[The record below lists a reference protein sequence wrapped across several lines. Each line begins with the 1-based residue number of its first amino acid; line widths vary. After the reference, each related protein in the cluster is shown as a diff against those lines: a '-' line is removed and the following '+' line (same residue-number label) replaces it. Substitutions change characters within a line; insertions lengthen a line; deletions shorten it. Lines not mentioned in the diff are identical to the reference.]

1 VSDLGAAWFTDRLWS
16 GCRGYTVA
24 ELPSGTV
31 TFLFTDIEGS
41 TRLWEEHPEAMKA
54 ALARHDELL
63 RDAIEAQGGHVVKST
78 GDGVHAVF
86 TTAHDALNAAIS
98 GQQVLQAESW
108 NTTPIAVRM
117 GVHTGETEHREGDY
131 FGSALNRAA
140 RLMGVAHGG
149 QIVVSQVTGGLVT
162 DELPDGVSLVDLG
175 EQRLRDLSRP
185 ERVFQLVAPGVRE
198 SFPPLR
204 SVNAFPGN
212 LPVQLTSFVGRDD
225 DVAGVAK
232 ALTESRLVT
241 LTGVGGVGKTRLAI
255 QIAAELVPRFV
266 DGVWLCELAATNDPD
281 LLGQVLVAALGVQ
294 PRPGRSLAESVC
306 DYLSGKQALIILD
319 NCEHLLDAAAGIAE
333 AILLAALGVR
343 VLATSREP
351 LGVAGERLLGV
362 PSLRVASE
370 PSLEAI
376 AACEAVQLFMERAE
390 ATRPGLELDATNA
403 DQIVEI
409 CRRLDAIPLAIELA
423 AARLTSMS
431 PGDIA
436 GLLDERFRLLTGG
449 RRRGVERHHTL
460 RATVEW
466 SYSLLG
472 ERERTIFDRLGV
484 FAGSF
489 DADAATAVAGDDALA
504 AWDVRDGL
512 ADLVAKSM
520 IVLDDGPDASTRFR
534 LLETLRQYALE
545 RLDDTGHTEHYRRS
559 HAEHYATFAEGA
571 GHGLEGPDEAA
582 WVGRFDAERDNLR
595 AAVAWAL
602 DAQPAGDSELGLRII
617 AALGGQSF
625 SRPATGVGEWAE
637 AALEQGETSTPG
649 RRTAVFAAAAWKA
662 VLEGDLELARAR
674 AANALRDG
682 LPLDTPSPELAHG
695 ALLIAESW
703 AGQHQA
709 AYETHAAGQRTLD
722 NIGASDYAHVSLLT
736 AEVVARLSAS
746 QDTEAR
752 ALAQDALRRARMLAN
767 PSLLIIT
774 LRWFASTRRP
784 DESDEAIQALEECLA
799 HSRAVA
805 TADHPDAL
813 QALGN
818 LAPLR
823 AHRGEH
829 ALALEALC
837 ESVIGAH
844 DTGQAAITAILLS
857 YGVSVAAELE
867 AWEFAATLG
876 AAVTDLERAR
886 FVPMSATERTDRQA
900 ALDQARTQLGCSR
913 YDEAAATGNA
923 MSHEE
928 LVEYTLSEL
937 DRLLAENKSLAGT

>member
-1 VSDLGAAWFTDRLWS
+1 MADLPT
-16 GCRGYTVA
+16 
-24 ELPSGTV
+24 GTV
-31 TFLFTDIEGS
+31 TFLFTDLEGS

-54 ALARHDELL
+54 ALARHDVLL
-63 RDAIEAQGGHVVKST
+63 RDAIKANAGHVVKST

-86 TTAHDALNAAIS
+86 TTAHDALNAAIT
-98 GQQVLQAESW
+98 GQQALHAEPWSI
-108 NTTPIAVRM
+108 TPIAVRM
-117 GVHTGETEHREGDY
+117 AVHTGETEHREGDY

-162 DELPDGVSLVDLG
+162 DDLPEGVRLVDLG
-175 EQRLRDLSRP
+175 ERRLRDLSRP

-204 SVNAFPGN
+204 SLDAFPGN

-225 DVAGVAK
+225 DLAGVAK
-232 ALTESRLVT
+232 ALAESRLVT

-255 QIAAELVPRFV
+255 QIAAEILPRFA

-294 PRPGRSLAESVC
+294 PRLGRSLAESVC

-319 NCEHLLDAAAGIAE
+319 NCEHLLDAAAGIVE
-333 AILLAALGVR
+333 AILLAAPEVR

-390 ATRPGLELDATNA
+390 ATRPGMELDATNA

-431 PGDIA
+431 PGEIA
-436 GLLDERFRLLTGG
+436 ELLDERFRLLTGG

-489 DADAATAVAGDDALA
+489 DVDAATAVAGDDELA

-512 ADLVAKSM
+512 DDLVAKSM
-520 IVLDDGPDASTRFR
+520 IVLDDGPDVSTRFR

-545 RLDDTGHTEHYRRS
+545 RLHDTAHVEHYRRR
-559 HAEHYATFAEGA
+559 HAEYYATFAEVA
-571 GHGLEGPDEAA
+571 GHGLEGRDEAA

-602 DAQPAGDSELGLRII
+602 DAQPAGNSELGLRII
-617 AALGGQSF
+617 AALGGQAF
-625 SRPATGVGEWAE
+625 YRPSTGVGEWAE
-637 AALEQGETSTPG
+637 AALEQAETSTPG

-662 VLEGDLELARAR
+662 VLEGNLELARAR
-674 AANALRDG
+674 AANALRNG
-682 LPLDTPSPELAHG
+682 LPPDTPSPWLAPG
-695 ALLIAESW
+695 ALVIAESW

-709 AYETHAAGQRTLD
+709 AHQTHAAGQRTLD
-722 NIGASDYAHVSLLT
+722 TIGASDYAHVRLVT
-736 AEVVARLSAS
+736 AEVVARLSA
-746 QDTEAR
+746 QDAEAR
-752 ALAQDALRRARMLAN
+752 ALAEDALRRARPLAN

-805 TADHPDAL
+805 TGDHPDAL

-823 AHRGEH
+823 ARRGKH
-829 ALALEALC
+829 VLALEALYKA
-837 ESVIGAH
+837 VIGAH
-844 DTGQAAITAILLS
+844 DTGQAAITVILLN
-857 YGVSVAAELE
+857 YGVSVAAELD

-876 AAVTDLERAR
+876 AAVTSSML
-886 FVPMSATERTDRQA
+886 SAPERTDRQA
-900 ALDQARTQLGCSR
+900 ALDQARTHLGRGR
-913 YDEAAATGNA
+913 YDAAVANGTA

-928 LVEYTLSEL
+928 LVEYTLGEL
-937 DRLLAENKSLAGT
+937 DRLLAENKSLAGLPSGADC

>member
-1 VSDLGAAWFTDRLWS
+1 MD
-16 GCRGYTVA
+16 
-24 ELPSGTV
+24 ELPTGTV
-31 TFLFTDIEGS
+31 TFLFTDIESS
-41 TRLWEEHPEAMKA
+41 TRLWEEDPEAMKA

-86 TTAHDALNAAIS
+86 TTAHDALSAAIT
-98 GQQVLQAESW
+98 GQQALHAEPW
-108 NTTPIAVRM
+108 NMTPIAVRM
-117 GVHTGETEHREGDY
+117 GVHTGETELRAGDY

-185 ERVFQLVAPGVRE
+185 ERVFQLVAPGVRV

-204 SVNAFPGN
+204 SLDAFPGN

-255 QIAAELVPRFV
+255 QITAELLPRFA

-333 AILLAALGVR
+333 AILLAAPGVR

-370 PSLEAI
+370 ATLEAI
-376 AACEAVQLFMERAE
+376 AACEAVQLFMERAA
-390 ATRPGLELDATNA
+390 ATRPSLELDATNA

-431 PGDIA
+431 PADIA

-489 DADAATAVAGDDALA
+489 DADAATTVSGDDELA

-512 ADLVAKSM
+512 DDLVAKSM

-545 RLDDTGHTEHYRRS
+545 RLDDAGHTEQYRRR
-559 HAEHYATFAEGA
+559 HAEHYATFAELA
-571 GHGLEGPDEAA
+571 GQGLEGPDEAA

-617 AALGGQSF
+617 AALGGQTF
-625 SRPATGVGEWAE
+625 YRPSTGVGEWAE
-637 AALEQGETSTPG
+637 AALEQAETSTPG

-662 VLEGDLELARAR
+662 ILEGDLDLARTR
-674 AANALRDG
+674 ASEALRDG
-682 LPLDTPSPELAHG
+682 LPPDTPSPGWVHSALACADSFAGDHPAARQTLVAG
-695 ALLIAESW
+695 RRALDA
-703 AGQHQA
+703 
-709 AYETHAAGQRTLD
+709 
-722 NIGASDYAHVSLLT
+722 IGAPDYAHLELDLNGLMGRS
-736 AEVVARLSAS
+736 VAGQLE
-746 QDTEAR
+746 EAR
-752 ALAQDALRRARMLAN
+752 APAEDALRRARTLAN
-767 PSLLIIT
+767 PSQLIVA
-774 LRWFASTRRP
+774 LRWFAGTRRA
-784 DESDEAIQALEECLA
+784 DETDETIQALEECLA

-805 TADHPDAL
+805 TPDAPDVL
-813 QALGN
+813 QPLGL
-818 LAPLR
+818 LAKLR
-823 AHRGEH
+823 ARRRERAPAIE
-829 ALALEALC
+829 ALREGVVRAHDSGQLVMLAFVLSCGVNVAVDLDALEL
-837 ESVIGAH
+837 
-844 DTGQAAITAILLS
+844 
-857 YGVSVAAELE
+857 
-867 AWEFAATLG
+867 AATLG
-876 AAVTDLERAR
+876 GAVSDGSLAGLTYLVDALVRA
-886 FVPMSATERTDRQA
+886 DRQA
-900 ALDQARTQLGCSR
+900 ALDHARAQLGPDL
-913 YDEAAATGNA
+913 YDAARGTGIA
-923 MSHEE
+923 MSYDRI
-928 LVEYTLSEL
+928 VEYTLAEL

>member
-1 VSDLGAAWFTDRLWS
+1 
-16 GCRGYTVA
+16 
-24 ELPSGTV
+24 V

-41 TRLWEEHPEAMKA
+41 TRMWQAAPDAMRQG
-54 ALARHDELL
+54 LERHDAIVRGAIDAYGGYVFSTGGDGFAAAFARAGEAVAT
-63 RDAIEAQGGHVVKST
+63 AIEAQRVLGAEPWPEG
-78 GDGVHAVF
+78 
-86 TTAHDALNAAIS
+86 AL
-98 GQQVLQAESW
+98 LR
-108 NTTPIAVRM
+108 VRM
-117 GVHTGETEHREGDY
+117 ALHTGEVVERDGDY
-131 FGSALNRAA
+131 FGTAVNHAA
-140 RLMGVAHGG
+140 RLMAVGHGG
-149 QIVVSQVTGGLVT
+149 QVLVSQVTGGLVT
-162 DELPDGVSLVDLG
+162 DDLGDGVSLVDLG
-175 EQRLRDLSRP
+175 EQRLQDLSRP

-204 SVNAFPGN
+204 SLDAFPGN

-225 DVAGVAK
+225 DVAGAAK

-241 LTGVGGVGKTRLAI
+241 LTGPGGVGKTRLAV
-255 QIAAELVPRFV
+255 QVAVELLPRFAE
-266 DGVWLCELAATNDPD
+266 GVWLCELAATNDPD
-281 LLGQVLVAALGVQ
+281 LLGQVLVAALGVH

-333 AILLAALGVR
+333 AILLAAPRVR

-376 AACEAVQLFMERAE
+376 AACEAVRLFMERAE

-403 DQIVEI
+403 SQIVEI

-472 ERERTIFDRLGV
+472 DRERTIFDRLGV

-489 DADAATAVAGDDALA
+489 DADAATAVAGDDELA

-512 ADLVAKSM
+512 DDLVAKSM

-545 RLDDTGHTEHYRRS
+545 RLDDTDHYRRR
-559 HAEHYATFAEGA
+559 HAEYYATFAEVA

-602 DAQPAGDSELGLRII
+602 DTQPAVDSELGLRII
-617 AALGGQSF
+617 AALGGQTF
-625 SRPATGVGEWAE
+625 YRPSTGVGEWAE
-637 AALEQGETSTPG
+637 AALERAETSAPSRG
-649 RRTAVFAAAAWKA
+649 TAVVAAAAWKA
-662 VLEGDLELARAR
+662 ILAGDVELAHTR
-674 AANALRDG
+674 AANALRNG
-682 LPLDTPSPELAHG
+682 LPPDTPSPWLAHG
-695 ALLIAESW
+695 ALVIAESW
-703 AGQHQA
+703 SGQHAA
-709 AYETHAAGQRTLD
+709 AYQTHAAGQKALD
-722 NIGASDYAHVSLLT
+722 RIGASGYAHVRLAT
-736 AEVVARLSAS
+736 AEVVARLSA
-746 QDTEAR
+746 QDPEAR
-752 ALAQDALRRARMLAN
+752 ALAEDALRRARPLAN
-767 PSLLIIT
+767 PSLLIIA
-774 LRWFASTRRP
+774 LRWFASTRRS
-784 DESDEAIQALEECLA
+784 DESDEAIQALDECLA

-813 QALGN
+813 QALGK

-823 AHRGEH
+823 ARRGER

-837 ESVIGAH
+837 EAVIGAH
-844 DTGQAAITAILLS
+844 DTGQAVITAILLN
-857 YGVSVAAELE
+857 YGVSVAAELD
-867 AWEFAATLG
+867 AWGLAATLG
-876 AAVTDLERAR
+876 AAVTSSML
-886 FVPMSATERTDRQA
+886 SATERTDRRA
-900 ALDQARTQLGCSR
+900 ALDQARTQLGRSR
-913 YDEAAATGNA
+913 YDAAVATGTA
-923 MSHEE
+923 MSYEE
-928 LVEYTLSEL
+928 LVEYTLGEL
-937 DRLLAENKSLAGT
+937 ERLLAENKPRVGT

>member
-1 VSDLGAAWFTDRLWS
+1 
-16 GCRGYTVA
+16 
-24 ELPSGTV
+24 
-31 TFLFTDIEGS
+31 
-41 TRLWEEHPEAMKA
+41 
-54 ALARHDELL
+54 
-63 RDAIEAQGGHVVKST
+63 
-78 GDGVHAVF
+78 
-86 TTAHDALNAAIS
+86 
-98 GQQVLQAESW
+98 
-108 NTTPIAVRM
+108 
-117 GVHTGETEHREGDY
+117 
-131 FGSALNRAA
+131 
-140 RLMGVAHGG
+140 
-149 QIVVSQVTGGLVT
+149 
-162 DELPDGVSLVDLG
+162 
-175 EQRLRDLSRP
+175 
-185 ERVFQLVAPGVRE
+185 
-198 SFPPLR
+198 
-204 SVNAFPGN
+204 
-212 LPVQLTSFVGRDD
+212 
-225 DVAGVAK
+225 
-232 ALTESRLVT
+232 
-241 LTGVGGVGKTRLAI
+241 
-255 QIAAELVPRFV
+255 
-266 DGVWLCELAATNDPD
+266 
-281 LLGQVLVAALGVQ
+281 VLVAALGVQ
-294 PRPGRSLAESVC
+294 PRPGRSLAESAC

-333 AILLAALGVR
+333 AILLAAPAVR

-390 ATRPGLELDATNA
+390 ATRPGLELNAKNA

-431 PGDIA
+431 PRDIA

-489 DADAATAVAGDDALA
+489 DADAATAVAGDDELA

-512 ADLVAKSM
+512 DDLVAKSM
-520 IVLDDGPDASTRFR
+520 IVLDDGPNASTRFR

-545 RLDDTGHTEHYRRS
+545 RLDDTEHYRRR
-559 HAEHYATFAEGA
+559 HAEYYATFAEVA

-602 DAQPAGDSELGLRII
+602 DAQPAGHGELGLRII
-617 AALGGQSF
+617 AALGGQTF
-625 SRPATGVGEWAE
+625 YRPSTGVGEWAE
-637 AALEQGETSTPG
+637 AALERAETSTPS

-662 VLEGDLELARAR
+662 LLAGNLELARAR
-674 AANALRDG
+674 AANASRHG
-682 LPLDTPSPELAHG
+682 LPPDTPSPWLVPG
-695 ALLIAESW
+695 ALVIAESW

-709 AYETHAAGQRTLD
+709 GHQTYAAGQRTLD
-722 NIGASDYAHVSLLT
+722 DIGASDYAHVRLAT

-746 QDTEAR
+746 QDAEAR
-752 ALAQDALRRARMLAN
+752 ALAEDALRRARTLAN

-805 TADHPDAL
+805 TSDHPDAL

-823 AHRGEH
+823 ARRGQH
-829 ALALEALC
+829 AVALEALC
-837 ESVIGAH
+837 EAVIGAH
-844 DTGQAAITAILLS
+844 DTGQAFVTPILLS
-857 YGVSVAAELE
+857 YGVSVAAELD

-886 FVPMSATERTDRQA
+886 LVPMSATERTDRQA
-900 ALDQARTQLGCSR
+900 ALDQARTHLGRSR
-913 YDEAAATGNA
+913 YDAAVATGTA
-923 MSHEE
+923 MSLEE
-928 LVEYTLSEL
+928 LVEYTLGQL
-937 DRLLAENKSLAGT
+937 DRLLAENKLRASK